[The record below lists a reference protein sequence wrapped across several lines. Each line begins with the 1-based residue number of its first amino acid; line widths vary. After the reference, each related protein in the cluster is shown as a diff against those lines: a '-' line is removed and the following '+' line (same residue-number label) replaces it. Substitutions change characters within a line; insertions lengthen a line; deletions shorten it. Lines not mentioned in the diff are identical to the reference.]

1 MGVSDIIKINVIV
14 FLTFVLFACGGGGGS
29 DDDDDP
35 EFKVGVF
42 RDTAVAGLSYVSGG
56 TSGVTQ
62 SDGSFIYE
70 DGETVTFSIGGV
82 TIGTT
87 DAQGVITPVDL
98 VSGAASSTT
107 AVVNIVRFLLMLDSD
122 GDSTGG
128 INISAAVQTAA
139 ANWLQVDFGAVD
151 FITEVATIVADA
163 IAADGGT
170 HILPDATTAQAH
182 LESTL
187 LCTRAGGYRGSY
199 KGDDTGPFGVLVDA
213 NTGLLS
219 GFAYSE
225 GDDELLTLTG
235 NSRISL
241 DQNANFISGD
251 VNTGATF
258 SGQFNGPDK
267 LSGTW
272 ELSSDDGT
280 FSGKRIGGSNAA
292 VLRYTGSFN
301 GDAFG
306 LFTFD
311 VDGANNVTGIAYT
324 VFATADDTTDELSSF
339 SGTLVGNSLTAEV
352 RDNGDVDATITGT
365 LNTGSGTVS
374 GTWVDADGNNGNF
387 TGSGCSLI

>member
-1 MGVSDIIKINVIV
+1 MTISNTIKFNIIIV
-14 FLTFVLFACGGGGGS
+14 LAFALIACGGGGGG
-29 DDDDDP
+29 DDDP
-35 EFKVGVF
+35 EFKTGVF
-42 RDTAVAGLSYVSGG
+42 RDTAVSGLSYVSGD
-56 TSGVTQ
+56 TSGVTA
-62 SDGSFIYE
+62 SDGGFIYE

-82 TIGTT
+82 TIGTS
-87 DAQGVITPVDL
+87 DDQGVVTPVDL
-98 VSGAASSTT
+98 VPGATSSTV
-107 AVVNIVRFLLMLDSD
+107 AVVNIVRFLLMLDSN
-122 GDSTGG
+122 GNSTGG
-128 INISAAVQTAA
+128 INISSAVQAAA
-139 ANWLQVDFGAVD
+139 ANWAQVDFNVVD
-151 FITEVATIVADA
+151 FTTEVATIVADA

-170 HILPDATTAQAH
+170 HTLPDATTAKAH

-225 GDDELLTLTG
+225 GDQELLTLTG
-235 NSRISL
+235 SDSISL

-258 SGQFNGPDK
+258 TGQFNGPDK

-272 ELSSDDGT
+272 ELSPDDGT

-292 VLRYTGSFN
+292 RLRYSGSFN

-306 LFTFD
+306 IFTFD
-311 VDGANNVTGIAYT
+311 VDAGTNVTGVAYT
-324 VFATADDTTDELSSF
+324 VFATADGTTDELSSF
-339 SGTLVGNSLTAEV
+339 SGTLVGSSLNATIVEDGSV
-352 RDNGDVDATITGT
+352 EATITGT
-365 LNTGSGTVS
+365 LGSGTVT
-374 GTWVDADGNNGNF
+374 GTWSDADGNSGNF